1 MKNIS
6 KVHGSKNIHHQV
18 LWTPLANHEILFQ
31 RIGPGDRF
39 EVKNDPICTNI
50 GFSKSGLSREDG
62 IRRKGTTKFSC
73 SHLEADISQY
83 WASCCAAWAC
93 AEQPLVSMGV
103 SVLRYRAKNTGVA
116 WAESKNRYLDQERG
130 PTFRVICETQK
141 IDETQIL
148 YFAPQIRRILYR
160 RKRRANMW
168 PVESKFFSIFFLV
181 Q

>member
-73 SHLEADISQY
+73 SHLKADISQY

-93 AEQPLVSMGV
+93 AEQPPVSMGV
-103 SVLRYRAKNTGVA
+103 SVLRYRAKRRA
-116 WAESKNRYLDQERG
+116 LHQEGG
-130 PTFRVICETQK
+130 PTFRVIGETQK